1 MRPDTADSSA
11 LVGRGKTLSG
21 LPDLLLW
28 SLEALAKTGQVD
40 AACQLAGHACA
51 LLRKE
56 DQGSWRKFN
65 ALLHRL
71 CKRTAHPVMRNSP
84 HRSEAEG
91 SCSPAKI
98 NDHPSISIGTA

>member
-1 MRPDTADSSA
+1 MVRPAISGANA
-11 LVGRGKTLSG
+11 LVGPAKTFSG
-21 LPDLLLW
+21 LADLLVS

-40 AACQLAGHACA
+40 AACRLAGHACA

-71 CKRTAHPVMRNSP
+71 SKRTAHPVMRNSP
-84 HRSEAEG
+84 HGSEAEG
-91 SCSPAKI
+91 LCMPRQ
-98 NDHPSISIGTA
+98 DQRPP